1 MAEDPRKGQG
11 GLAHEARRLSTLR
24 LFLIVLL
31 FLALAAYAIWNSD
44 RFQSLF
50 QGVSQQRLSELL
62 QRPVRFR
69 RVDFHIFPPSVTL
82 ADVSVGND
90 PRTPE
95 EPLLAASELTIGGG
109 MSVTGGELRFGRVR
123 AVGPKI
129 VLTQFPDGSWNL
141 PPGLTAPGK
150 GGGGLKLRVGEL
162 IVVQGLLRFEGRKTD
177 MDGRFEDF
185 AVQVTA
191 LPRNRYQG
199 TLACRRATLRLP
211 SAEPMV
217 LGLDLRFRIDPATG
231 AAVESLR
238 ANGEFGELRATG
250 SVDNFKNP
258 TVLLLASGDVHIAE
272 VERIF
277 RLKLGFTGDASVRAD
292 VQVAGGGFRIT
303 GKLNSSKIDAKGFPI
318 EDLQATVLA
327 RPEALLARIERARY
341 AGGEATGVFRIEN
354 IAGKGPQPM
363 TLVLDAKRISM
374 ERFFADLKLPGTGL
388 SGGASLTASL
398 RWGAAGL
405 ERANGGATLS
415 IEPGP
420 ASSLVRG
427 RFGVPVSGGGA
438 LTIVDGRI
446 GFEGTT
452 FRFPAS
458 SLTMTGG
465 LQIGHWM
472 PDFDFQLRSRDLTEV
487 DHLFQNF
494 TAASGGRPKALGLGG
509 SGDLDGHIAKSWSE
523 PEVTTRI
530 SAENA
535 RYAGVL
541 FGSVRGTAE
550 MREGAFLFHP
560 LRIYEGSATLSL
572 EGTARYRHQAGKP
585 DLDLTVS
592 AKDYPAHRLLDYL
605 DLEYPIEGHV
615 TGTFPLSGDTPYG
628 ISGGGTAVLEDAV
641 LWGQRVSRFAG
652 RVTLEPGKVS
662 FDEIRADLEGGM
674 IGGHGSIAFREK
686 TFEVR
691 AAGDGIPIQALQS
704 VHDASAD
711 IDGSL
716 TFEISGSGSFDRP
729 DLTVSATLTDA
740 IFFGHA
746 IPPGKEPRL
755 TARVSHGT
763 LDATVTVEK
772 GWTLKARGEP
782 FATPGTVDADLDAP
796 DIASLL
802 LFTPLGMAEGAG
814 GAVAATGHFTLPN
827 REGAAPEGEILVS
840 SARLDLTEHPGLL
853 RAADARI
860 RIANHRI
867 TLDETKFV
875 GEGVELAARGTLDLS
890 GEKKGIDARLTGT
903 TDAAVLGLFVPDTG
917 FSGKLTIALA
927 ASGTMDAPALN
938 GSVRIE
944 NGRYRVAG
952 YSFTEIEGTIRVTGT
967 SGEIEG
973 VRARVSEGEAFA
985 AGNFQLAG
993 ASLKDYRLA
1002 VQGRRVLVRAIPSLR
1017 LTVDADLVLAG
1028 TPETRELRGQVSLLR
1043 GTYSKDVE
1051 LTVSD
1056 LLGRSRPGGAL
1067 AARQRWMER
1076 TSLDVRIVSAAA
1088 LEVRNNLARLSGE
1101 VDLTARGTLADPV
1114 LLGQILLDEGG
1125 RVVFSDVRYEI
1136 ENGVIT
1142 FANTA
1147 RIAPFIDIRARA
1159 DVKGY
1164 DLVVSLVGTWPRITP
1179 TFTSDPPLS
1188 NDAILGLILSGVPPD
1203 TRASSDTAGQLVS
1216 AAGGVLTGAVTS
1228 PLTRSTARLFK
1239 LDRFQIDPVFQGST
1253 LSTFRTTIGK
1263 QITQDLSVT
1272 SSIAIDSSK
1281 DPIIRIEWQATDT
1294 ILIQLI
1300 RDENGIL
1307 TLSFR
1312 KRQRL

>member
-1 MAEDPRKGQG
+1 MADDSRKGRDES
-11 GLAHEARRLSTLR
+11 AHEARRLSTLR

-90 PRTPE
+90 PRTPD

-109 MSVTGGELRFGRVR
+109 MSITGGELRFGRVR

-129 VLTQFPDGSWNL
+129 ALAQFPDGTWNL
-141 PPGLTAPGK
+141 PPGLTGPSK
-150 GGGGLKLRVGEL
+150 GGGGLKVRVGEL
-162 IVVQGLLRFEGRKTD
+162 VVVQGFLHFEGRKMD
-177 MDGRFEDF
+177 IDGRFEDF

-191 LPRNRYQG
+191 LPRNRYNG

-217 LGLDLRFRIDPATG
+217 LGLDLRFRIDPETG
-231 AAVESLR
+231 AAIESLR

-277 RLKLGFTGDASVRAD
+277 RLKLGFAGDASVRAD
-292 VQVAGGGFRIT
+292 VRVAGGGFRIT
-303 GKLNSSKIDAKGFPI
+303 GNLSSAKIDAKDFPI

-341 AGGEATGVFRIEN
+341 AGGEASGVFRIEN
-354 IAGKGPQPM
+354 LAGKGPQPM

-388 SGGASLTASL
+388 SGAASLTASL

-415 IEPGP
+415 VDAGP

-427 RFGVPVSGGGA
+427 RFGVPISGGGA

-458 SLTMTGG
+458 SIALTGG
-465 LQIGHWM
+465 MQIGHWL
-472 PDFDFQLRSRDLTEV
+472 PDFDFQLRSRDLTEM

-494 TAASGGRPKALGLGG
+494 TAASGSKPKALGLGG
-509 SGDLDGHIAKSWSE
+509 SGDLDGHIARSWGE

-550 MREGAFLFHP
+550 MHEGAFVFHP

-572 EGTARYRHQAGKP
+572 EGTVRYRHKAGNP
-585 DLDLTVS
+585 DLEVTVS
-592 AKDYPAHRLLDYL
+592 AKDYPAQRLLDYL
-605 DLEYPIEGHV
+605 DLEYPIQGRV
-615 TGTFPLSGDTPYG
+615 TGTFPLSGDMPDG
-628 ISGGGTAVLEDAV
+628 VSGGGTVVFEDAV
-641 LWGQRVSRFAG
+641 LWGQKVERLSG
-652 RVTLEPGKVS
+652 RVELSPGKVA
-662 FDEIRADLEGGM
+662 FDEIRADVEGGM
-674 IGGHGSIAFREK
+674 IGGRGSIAYREK

-691 AAGDGIPIQALQS
+691 AAGDGIPFQALQA
-704 VHDASAD
+704 VQDATSD
-711 IDGSL
+711 VSGSL

-729 DLTVSATLTDA
+729 DLDVSATLTDA
-740 IFFGHA
+740 TFFGHA

-755 TARVSHGT
+755 SAKVSHGE

-772 GWTLKARGEP
+772 AWTLKARGEP
-782 FATPGTVDADLDAP
+782 FATPGKVDADLDAP
-796 DIASLL
+796 DLAALL
-802 LFTPLGMAEGAG
+802 LFTPLGVPEGAG
-814 GAVAATGHFTLPN
+814 GAVAATGHFTLPD
-827 REGAAPEGEILVS
+827 REGAAPEGEVLVTS
-840 SARLDLTEHPGLL
+840 VRLDLPEHPGLL

-860 RIANHRI
+860 RIADRRF
-867 TLDETKFV
+867 TLEETKLV
-875 GEGVELAARGTLDLS
+875 GEGVELAARLTLDVS
-890 GEKKGIDARLTGT
+890 GEKTGIDARLTGS
-903 TDAAVLGLFVPDTG
+903 TDAAILGLVAPDTG
-917 FSGKLTIALA
+917 FSGKLMIAVA
-927 ASGTMDAPALN
+927 ATGTLDAPAWN

-952 YSFTEIEGTIRVTGT
+952 YTFTEIEGTVRVNGT

-973 VRARVSEGEAFA
+973 VRAKVSEGEALA
-985 AGNFQLAG
+985 AGNFQLEG
-993 ASLKDYRLA
+993 ASLKEYRLA
-1002 VQGRRVLVRAIPSLR
+1002 VQGRRVQVRAIPSLR
-1017 LTVDADLVLAG
+1017 LTVDADLVLNG
-1028 TPETRELRGQVSLLR
+1028 TTESRELRGEISLLK

-1056 LLGRSRPGGAL
+1056 LLARSRPGGAV
-1067 AARQRWMER
+1067 AARQHWMER

-1088 LEVRNNLARLSGE
+1088 LEVRNNLARLSGM

-1159 DVKGY
+1159 DIKGY

-1203 TRASSDTAGQLVS
+1203 TRASVDTSGQLVS
-1216 AAGGVLTGAVTS
+1216 AAGGVISGAVTS
-1228 PLTRSTARLFK
+1228 PLTRGTARLFK

-1281 DPIIRIEWQATDT
+1281 DPIIRVEWQATDT
-1294 ILIQLI
+1294 LLIQLI